1 MQPNEFYLIP
11 EDVYRLGNSESPR
24 LAHVRS
30 RDVDTTTVNGIN
42 VVIANGKGI
51 SVFDLDAIT
60 HAPFE
65 GWVWKLAASI
75 ALPTGLKM
83 VNDKP
88 GHYCIAPATN
98 MPVDKYKGLLEE
110 LGLKAVRVVKKQGQ
124 IAL

>member
-1 MQPNEFYLIP
+1 MQTSEFYLIP
-11 EDVYRLGNSESPR
+11 EDVYRLGNSDSSR
-24 LAHVRS
+24 LGHVRS
-30 RDVDTTTVNGIN
+30 RDVDATVVNGIT

-65 GWVWKLAASI
+65 GWVWKLPAST
-75 ALPTGLKM
+75 ALPNGLKM

-88 GHYCIAPATN
+88 GHYCIAPTVN

-110 LGLKAVRVVKKQGQ
+110 LGLKAQRVVKKQGKV
-124 IAL
+124 AL

>member
-11 EDVYRLGNSESPR
+11 EDVFRLGNSDSPR
-24 LAHVRS
+24 LGNVRS
-30 RDVDTTTVNGIN
+30 RDVDTMVMNGIT

-60 HAPFE
+60 HVPFE
-65 GWVWKLAASI
+65 GWVWKLGSNT

-88 GHYCIAPATN
+88 GHYCIAPTAN
-98 MPVDKYKGLLEE
+98 MPVEKYKGLLEE
-110 LGLKAVRVVKKQGQ
+110 LGLKAMRLIKKQGKL
-124 IAL
+124 AL